1 MSCGTS
7 LAQYDV
13 LLLGAITVL
22 GASMGKHVRC
32 SYGGKMMSPCLQTFV
47 VALPASGKGV
57 LSLVRLLAEPIH
69 DEIRGQVDESMACYR
84 REKAKYDTLGKERG
98 KTETPVMPLNKMFLI
113 SGNNTGT
120 GILQNLMDS
129 DGTGLICESEAD
141 TISTAIGSEYG
152 HWSDTMRKAF
162 DHDRLSYNRRTD
174 HEYREVKKTYLS
186 VLLSGTPSQ
195 VKPLIPT
202 AENGLFSRQ
211 VFYYMPAIHHWQNQ
225 FDRNDSDLEDTFKA
239 LGHGMEGQTE
249 NHCHERNIHPS
260 PYGRTER

>member
-69 DEIRGQVDESMACYR
+69 DEIREQVDESMACYR

-98 KTETPVMPLNKMFLI
+98 KTETPVTPLNKMFLI

-129 DGTGLICESEAD
+129 DGTGLICESEAEHHLHRHRFGIR
-141 TISTAIGSEYG
+141 TLERHHAQSLRPTTAC
-152 HWSDTMRKAF
+152 
-162 DHDRLSYNRRTD
+162 
-174 HEYREVKKTYLS
+174 
-186 VLLSGTPSQ
+186 
-195 VKPLIPT
+195 PT
-202 AENGLFSRQ
+202 TGAPTTN
-211 VFYYMPAIHHWQNQ
+211 
-225 FDRNDSDLEDTFKA
+225 
-239 LGHGMEGQTE
+239 
-249 NHCHERNIHPS
+249 
-260 PYGRTER
+260 TER

>member
-1 MSCGTS
+1 
-7 LAQYDV
+7 
-13 LLLGAITVL
+13 
-22 GASMGKHVRC
+22 
-32 SYGGKMMSPCLQTFV
+32 
-47 VALPASGKGV
+47 
-57 LSLVRLLAEPIH
+57 
-69 DEIRGQVDESMACYR
+69 
-84 REKAKYDTLGKERG
+84 
-98 KTETPVMPLNKMFLI
+98 MFLI

-211 VFYYMPAIHHWQNQ
+211 VFYYMPAIIIGKT
-225 FDRNDSDLEDTFKA
+225 SSTAMTAILK
-239 LGHGMEGQTE
+239 
-249 NHCHERNIHPS
+249 IPS
-260 PYGRTER
+260 RLWAWNGRTN